1 MFYVQLI
8 VTILGVSIILAFI
21 TASILLGMQSLI
33 IKNISLTLRSQ
44 HQKCGPT
51 AYGDNQVHD

>member
-33 IKNISLTLRSQ
+33 IKKYIPNPEEPAPKMWTNSVW
-44 HQKCGPT
+44 G
-51 AYGDNQVHD
+51 